1 MDAAFVVDA
10 SVVMSWCFTDESN
23 AYADLVLD
31 KLTGA
36 VAVVPAIWPLEVVN
50 VLLVGERRNRLKE
63 SDSLR
68 FLALLSQLPFELD
81 SEQPEGMNEL
91 LALGRTQNL
100 SSYDASYLLLAMRRG
115 CALATLDDR
124 LLQAA
129 AKLGV
134 PLL

>member
-68 FLALLSQLPFELD
+68 FLALLSQLPIEVD

-115 CALATLDDR
+115 CTLATLDDR